1 MNFMLKQCLSSRKQK
16 QRALGDVHPSPIQC
30 FPGYFLR
37 SIFSTSLCFGF
48 LIRDT
53 RGLDKAT
60 QQHSRSLTSPFVS
73 PTTRVVSFSYVLLFN
88 LRTHVSVIQRAV
100 NSLKARA
107 LLYTLFLKPY
117 QILFLNF
124 FSNSTALL
132 AQWKIKNIFQMNEC
146 TLASRDSR
154 FSQLNT
160 ICFNNPRCEFW
171 KMAKCWIWAEMMEA
185 SFAIRFTAP

>member
-1 MNFMLKQCLSSRKQK
+1 MLEFLFLKGHSFLSEHLQLSEIMNFMLKQCLSSRKQK

-48 LIRDT
+48 LIRNT

-117 QILFLNF
+117 QILFFIF
-124 FSNSTALL
+124 FQIPQHCWLSGKS
-132 AQWKIKNIFQMNEC
+132 KI
-146 TLASRDSR
+146 
-154 FSQLNT
+154 FS
-160 ICFNNPRCEFW
+160 
-171 KMAKCWIWAEMMEA
+171 K
-185 SFAIRFTAP
+185 